1 MTKNLELKANPNEI
15 GIDELTQ
22 HKCFLILAPCQP

>member
-15 GIDELTQ
+15 GIEELTQ